1 MIVVAMMTM
10 GVRNLL
16 GVEEKVADMTMITI
30 INMEMDVDMEK
41 ERARRVKKGKEVRM
55 LMRGSR
61 IIRGREKDDY
71 EWAGRKGRQ
80 GRGNG
85 SLLKS

>member
-1 MIVVAMMTM
+1 MLLDPSMNRRMKVRVIVMIVVAMMTM

-41 ERARRVKKGKEVRM
+41 
-55 LMRGSR
+55 
-61 IIRGREKDDY
+61 
-71 EWAGRKGRQ
+71 
-80 GRGNG
+80 
-85 SLLKS
+85 